1 MCRDALARD
10 ESCGCHFRDEH
21 QTKEG
26 EAMRDDENF
35 SHVSV
40 WEHQGTENEPIMH
53 KEPLSFEALPLAQ
66 RNYKT

>member
-1 MCRDALARD
+1 MCQDALERD

-21 QTKEG
+21 QTEDG
-26 EAMRDDENF
+26 ETLRNDEDF

-40 WEHQGTENEPIMH
+40 WEHKGEGKAPELH
-53 KEPLSFEALPLAQ
+53 KEPLEFEALPLAQ